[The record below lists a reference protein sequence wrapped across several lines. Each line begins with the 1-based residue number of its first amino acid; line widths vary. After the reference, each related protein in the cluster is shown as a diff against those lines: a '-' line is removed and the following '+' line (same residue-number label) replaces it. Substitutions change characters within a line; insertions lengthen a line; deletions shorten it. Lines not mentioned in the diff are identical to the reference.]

1 MIRHIEILIPVMFYD
16 TDCGGVVSNI
26 AYLRFVEQARTALV
40 DALGFSLR
48 KIAEAGEFPAV
59 LRSEID
65 YKKPAVL
72 GDTVRIEA
80 SLEEVKRARFWCGFT
95 LLRDSDGALLGKC
108 RQQCAFVQMPAG
120 IPVPVPAEWRVEGPK
135 EGQ

>member
-1 MIRHIEILIPVMFYD
+1 MDRQTEILVPVMFYD

-40 DALGFSLR
+40 AALGFSLS
-48 KIAEAGEFPAV
+48 KIAAAGEFPAV
-59 LRSEID
+59 LRTEID

-80 SLEEVKRARFWCGFT
+80 RLEEVKRARFWCGFT
-95 LLRDSDGALLGKC
+95 LLRDLDGALLGQC
-108 RQQCAFVQMPAG
+108 RQQCAFVRMPEG
-120 IPVPVPAEWRVEGPK
+120 IPVPVPAEWREENP
-135 EGQ
+135 